1 MIVID
6 HSKLQEVI
14 AAYKKYFPTH
24 IGNEIFKWKA
34 VKQFQDNWDIDA
46 PNFIQM
52 FWNATASCDKLL
64 ASMNQKSVPS

>member
-24 IGNEIFKWKA
+24 IGDEIYKWKA
-34 VKQFQDNWDIDA
+34 VKQFQDKWNMTPD
-46 PNFIQM
+46 FIEM
-52 FWNATASCDKLL
+52 YY
-64 ASMNQKSVPS
+64 